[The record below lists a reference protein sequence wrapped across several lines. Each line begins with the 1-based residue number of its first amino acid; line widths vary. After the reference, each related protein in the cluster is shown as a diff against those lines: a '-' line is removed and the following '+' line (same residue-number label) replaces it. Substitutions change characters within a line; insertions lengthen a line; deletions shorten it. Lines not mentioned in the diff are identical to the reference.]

1 MNKTILIVDDDDM
14 LRNSVA
20 RGLRAAD
27 FYAVCAPN
35 ATTAQEILTRMQV
48 DLIILDRMMDGVDGL
63 TFLKNLRNTGN
74 MTPVIMLTAISGAE
88 NRIDG
93 LAGGADDY
101 MDKPFQLRE
110 LVLRIEKLIQRAP
123 KTIQEMPSNL
133 VLIEDEFFAKSPS
146 GETIA
151 LNLSA
156 EEKKLLYNLTV
167 PVGNIVAAQPMVAK
181 RLREKLDGVILDTD
195 IVTIRGRGYKLVCS
209 NTRPVNK
216 QGENK

>member
-1 MNKTILIVDDDDM
+1 MNKTVLIVDDDDT

-20 RGLRAAD
+20 RGLKMANFYTICAQNASAAK
-27 FYAVCAPN
+27 
-35 ATTAQEILTRMQV
+35 EILARIQV
-48 DLIILDRMMDGVDGL
+48 DIIILDRMMGEIDGL
-63 TFLKNLRNTGN
+63 SFLKSLRAAGNNTP
-74 MTPVIMLTAISGAE
+74 TIMLTAMGGAD

-110 LVLRIEKLIQRAP
+110 LVLRIEKLVQRTP
-123 KTIQEMPSNL
+123 VQTQEMPSNL
-133 VLIEDEFFAKSPS
+133 IFADDEFFARMPNNR
-146 GETIA
+146 TIA

-181 RLREKLDGVILDTD
+181 RLREKLNGVILNTD
-195 IVTIRGRGYKLVCS
+195 IITIRGRGYKLVCS
-209 NTRPVNK
+209 KPDPQTK
-216 QGENK
+216 

>member
-20 RGLRAAD
+20 RGLRAED
-27 FYAVCAPN
+27 FYVVCASD
-35 ATTAQEILTRMQV
+35 AASAQEVLSRLKV
-48 DLIILDRMMDGVDGL
+48 DLVILDRMMGGTDGL
-63 TFLKNLRNTGN
+63 TFLKSLRNSGDV
-74 MTPVIMLTAISGAE
+74 TPVIMLTAMGGPE

-93 LAGGADDY
+93 LSGGADDY

-110 LVLRIEKLIQRAP
+110 LVLRIEKLLQRAP
-123 KTIQEMPSNL
+123 KNVQEMPSNL

-209 NTRPVNK
+209 NTRPNNK
-216 QGENK
+216 